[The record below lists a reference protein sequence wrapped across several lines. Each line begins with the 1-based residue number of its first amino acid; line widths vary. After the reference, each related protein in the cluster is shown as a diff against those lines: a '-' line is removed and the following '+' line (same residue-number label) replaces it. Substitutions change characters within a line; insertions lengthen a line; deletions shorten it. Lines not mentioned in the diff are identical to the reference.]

1 MAGLLIPIF
10 PNRILSLGSE
20 YAMTNSER
28 RNIQVTNFIC
38 LIMVAAIVLIASI
51 RLVQGGFG
59 WWFYT
64 PMAAEAMLCF
74 VFIALNRQGYTTLG
88 RLLLCWSAS
97 LSVVVNF
104 QLLIT
109 HVPTPETSHYLG
121 FKIFL
126 VSFSCF
132 PFLAFDVTELKKM
145 LTAFAVPGLTILFY
159 DNILEWLH
167 VGYYQMGLTDE
178 SYSYNTV
185 REFVSLFVIGLSFI
199 FLKRVIQKQDVENKK
214 LIDELAEKNLFIQ
227 KNAEHELAGLNRQ
240 LSENLDELVRS
251 EARLTASERE
261 LRRAYERLRYHIN
274 NTPLAVIERNNNL
287 EITYWNKRAE
297 ELFGWTASEV
307 LGIHPQ
313 DFLLH
318 PDDKARAIK
327 SMDEALNQKRESNFM
342 DIRTI
347 TKNGDVLH
355 CLWYFSFLRN
365 EHGDLETILSFIS
378 DITTQRRVDY
388 YLNERIKELRTLY
401 NVSQLLTTS
410 GKSMHDVFSS
420 FPRLLPPGWQY
431 PDVCAARLEVS
442 GVAYQ
447 TENYRESPFEQSIKI
462 EINRSEI
469 GCLRIVYL
477 EEKPTEYEGP
487 FFKEERDL
495 LIGIVG
501 MLQVYIE
508 RKLEEEALLKAQ
520 ANLSATINNTQILIW
535 SVDQNFNLITYNEAF
550 RKHATTVLKAPIHE
564 RDFRQHFSD
573 SFKAKWLERY
583 KRALT
588 GEVLTLEETSNGI
601 DFRFSLSPIIE
612 NKKVIGVSIF
622 ADNITE
628 QNRQHRELREANNKI
643 SELKMLALRSVMN
656 PHFIFNVL
664 SSIQYFITRNDQLNA
679 INYLTSFSKLM
690 RTVLTRSVADAV
702 TIKEEIDLLK
712 DYVHLEKLRFEDKFE
727 FVIDCDPSIDIANI
741 TLPSLLIQPY
751 VENAILHGL
760 YNKEGNGILL
770 LRIRIADEFL
780 LFDVEDDGVGREAAA
795 KYQEKNQPKR
805 KSMGTQLTEERLRI
819 FNGDIEPPVTFR
831 DLYNEKGAAGT
842 RVTLRI
848 KIA

>member
-1 MAGLLIPIF
+1 MAFIF
-10 PNRILSLGSE
+10 PNQVLNLGSE
-20 YAMTNSER
+20 YATTNSER
-28 RNIQVTNFIC
+28 RNIQVANFIS
-38 LIMVAAIVLIASI
+38 LMLLVAILLVVLIRI
-51 RLVQGGFG
+51 VQGGFG

-64 PMAAEAMLCF
+64 PLAVESIVCVGAL
-74 VFIALNRQGYTTLG
+74 ALNSNGHTNIG
-88 RLLLCWSAS
+88 RLLVCWSAS
-97 LSVVVNF
+97 VSQLVNF
-104 QLLIT
+104 KLFIS
-109 HVPTPETSHYLG
+109 HIPVPETSHYVG

-126 VSFSCF
+126 VSFACL
-132 PFLAFDVTELKKM
+132 PFLAFDITETKRMVVALSIPM
-145 LTAFAVPGLTILFY
+145 LSIFFFDTA
-159 DNILEWLH
+159 LEWFH
-167 VGYYQMGLTDE
+167 VGYYQVGLTDK
-178 SYSYNTV
+178 SYPYNNV
-185 REFVSLFVIGLSFI
+185 REFISLLVIGSSFL
-199 FLKRVIQKQDVENKK
+199 FLKRAIRKQDLENQK
-214 LIDELAEKNLFIQ
+214 LIDELAEKNLVIQ
-227 KNAEHELAGLNRQ
+227 KTADHEHARLNKQ
-240 LSENLDELVRS
+240 LSQNLEELGKS
-251 EARLTASERE
+251 EARLTSSERE

-297 ELFGWTASEV
+297 ELFGWTAAEV
-307 LGIHPQ
+307 LGVRPQ

-318 PDDKARAIK
+318 PEDRARAIQ
-327 SMDEALNQKRESNFM
+327 SMDEALTQKRESNFM
-342 DIRTI
+342 DIRTVN
-347 TKNGDVLH
+347 KNGNVLH

-365 EHGDLETILSFIS
+365 EHGELETVLSFIS
-378 DITTQRRVDY
+378 DITVQRRVDY

-410 GKSMHDVFSS
+410 GKSMHDVFTS
-420 FPRLLPPGWQY
+420 FPGLLPPGWQY
-431 PDVCAARLEVS
+431 PDICAARLEVS

-447 TENYRESPFEQSIKI
+447 TENYRESPFAQSIKI
-462 EINRSEI
+462 EMEGTEI
-469 GCLRIVYL
+469 GRLEVVYL
-477 EEKPTEYEGP
+477 EETPREHEGP

-495 LIGIVG
+495 LTGIAG

-508 RKLEEEALLKAQ
+508 RKLEEEELLKAQ

-535 SVDQNFNLITYNEAF
+535 SVDENFNLITYNEAF
-550 RKHATTVLKAPIHE
+550 RKHATTVLNAPIHE
-564 RDFRQHFSD
+564 RDFRKHFAEG
-573 SFKAKWLERY
+573 FKTKWFERY

-588 GEVLTLEETSNGI
+588 GEALTLEETSNGI

-628 QNRQHRELREANNKI
+628 QNRQHLALREANNKI

-702 TIKEEIDLLK
+702 TVKEEIDLLK

-727 FVIDCDPSIDIANI
+727 FVVDCDPSIDVANI

-760 YNKEGNGILL
+760 YNKEGKGTLL
-770 LRIRIADEFL
+770 LRVRATDEFL
-780 LFDVEDDGVGREAAA
+780 CFDVEDDGVGREAAA
-795 KYQEKNQPKR
+795 KYQEKNQSKR
-805 KSMGTQLTEERLRI
+805 KSMGTQLTEERLKI
-819 FNGDIEPPVTFR
+819 FNGDAEPPVTFH
-831 DLYNEKGAAGT
+831 DLYTGKSATGT
-842 RVTLRI
+842 RVTIRI